1 MYLIS
6 DLKSVSFKPWTR
18 IKEKR
23 SAAPPKTQSSRKKR
37 GTGYG
42 ILNVAYGLAM
52 LVGGVVMGFLYERS
66 LPILMLGVATLELL
80 SLPFFFAMKKEIL
93 KNTAS

>member
-1 MYLIS
+1 M
-6 DLKSVSFKPWTR
+6 
-18 IKEKR
+18 
-23 SAAPPKTQSSRKKR
+23 
-37 GTGYG
+37 
-42 ILNVAYGLAM
+42 AYGLAM